1 MITPLAQRQMFQ
13 TINAEA
19 VRAALEV
26 SGQFQK
32 ELAQKQALL
41 ERMAEDNT
49 AVPQI
54 PKAEGLKIEERRQ
67 GRQEQGREGQAEEQE
82 GQESPQAGTEANPAD
97 AHLDFLA

>member
-32 ELAQKQALL
+32 ELAQKQAMLD
-41 ERMAEDNT
+41 RMAEDN
-49 AVPQI
+49 ASVPQI
-54 PKAEGLKIEERRQ
+54 PKAEGLKIEERKQ
-67 GRQEQGREGQAEEQE
+67 GRQEQGQE
-82 GQESPQAGTEANPAD
+82 GQPGQGEEAPKEGAEANPAD